1 MRECAA
7 CQQPTC
13 AEIIN
18 FGELPICHHFL
29 KEGETEVTHPAAL
42 GQCSFCGLVQM
53 MEPIPPAKLVPR
65 FDWITYNEP
74 EAHLDAVV
82 EMLQG
87 LPGITSASSIAGLSY
102 NDDSTLRR
110 FRERGF
116 QKTWRVD
123 MSADL
128 EIQVPNAGIE
138 TVQSRVK
145 PPLAA
150 KLRQKYGTPDLLIAR
165 MILEHTGQ
173 ASALL
178 QTLRELI
185 SPSGY
190 VVFDVPDCGRAFDL
204 FDYTTLWEDHTNYFV
219 EATFRGALTN
229 AGFELERF
237 ECYRGPYE
245 NCLVAVA
252 KPGASQRLT
261 PLAEPEKALER
272 KRARDFASK
281 FKERRNSVRRELEGW
296 RNQGKVALFGAG
308 HQSVMFINLMGLS
321 DLVEFV
327 VDDHPH
333 KCGRKLPGSRLPI
346 VPSTALYSENIK
358 FCLSSLGAA
367 SEPKVIK
374 KHEQFVQQGG
384 VFASIFPVNRE
395 SVFNLLAGNPATEAR
410 KPSSP

>member
-1 MRECAA
+1 MRDCAV
-7 CQQPTC
+7 CQQPIC
-13 AEIIN
+13 DEFIN
-18 FGELPICHHFL
+18 FGDLPICHHFL
-29 KEGETEVTHPAAL
+29 KDGETEATHPAAL
-42 GQCSFCGLVQM
+42 GQCGFCGLVQM
-53 MEPIPPAKLVPR
+53 MEPIPPAKLIPR

-82 EMLQG
+82 EVLQG
-87 LPGITSASSIAGLSY
+87 LPGLNSASRIAGLSF

-116 QKTWRVD
+116 ANTWRAD
-123 MSADL
+123 MAADL

-138 TVQSRVK
+138 MVQSRVQ

-150 KLRQKYGTPDLLIAR
+150 KLRQKYGTPDLLIVR

-190 VVFDVPDCGRAFDL
+190 VLFDVPDCGRAFDL

-219 EATFRGALTN
+219 ESTFRGTLTN
-229 AGFELERF
+229 GGFELMQF

-252 KPGASQRLT
+252 KPSASQRLT
-261 PLAEPEKALER
+261 PLAEPQKALEIE
-272 KRARDFASK
+272 RAGEFASS
-281 FKERRNSVRRELEGW
+281 FEHRRERVRRELEGW
-296 RNQGKVALFGAG
+296 RKQGKVALFGAG
-308 HQSVMFINLMGLS
+308 HQSVMFINLMGLR
-321 DLVEFV
+321 DLLEFV

-333 KCGRKLPGSRLPI
+333 KCGRTMPGSRLPI
-346 VPSTALYSENIK
+346 LPSTALYSERIK

-374 KHEQFVQQGG
+374 KHGQFVQQGG
-384 VFASIFPVNRE
+384 MFASIFPVNRE
-395 SVFNLLAGNPATEAR
+395 SVFNLLAGNPPTETH
-410 KPSSP
+410 KPISP